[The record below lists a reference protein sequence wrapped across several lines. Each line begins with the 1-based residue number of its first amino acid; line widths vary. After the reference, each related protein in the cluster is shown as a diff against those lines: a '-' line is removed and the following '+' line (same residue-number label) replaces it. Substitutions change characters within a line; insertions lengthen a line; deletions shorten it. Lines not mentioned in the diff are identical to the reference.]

1 MTRLCINSENDSTE
15 NGNQPP
21 GTRGNANYR
30 EDQLGGTT
38 NLSPEQLQSEG
49 GITDDDTYIPT
60 I

>member
-38 NLSPEQLQSEG
+38 NLSPEQLQSEAA
-49 GITDDDTYIPT
+49 
-60 I
+60 